1 MSSFI
6 AAGTAYA
13 THGINTIPFFI
24 FYSMFGFQRVGDL
37 IWAGADMRMKGF
49 VMGGTSGRTTL
60 NGEGLQHED
69 GHSHVLAGTIPNC
82 VSYDPT
88 FAHELAVIIQHG
100 LKRMV
105 EDQEN
110 VFYYLTVMNE
120 NYLQPA
126 MPEGVEEGILRGL
139 YPLQRAEARKDT
151 HVRLLGSG
159 TILREVLAA
168 VPLLESYGVS
178 ADVYSV
184 TSFNEL
190 RRDGLAAERH
200 NLLHPDEP
208 PRQSWVAEQLGGDD
222 TPVIASS
229 DYMKVVAEQ
238 IRPFLPAPYRV
249 LGTDGYGRSD
259 TREKLRDFF
268 EVDRRW
274 VTLAALKSLV
284 DAQHLPVKSL
294 LEARDALG
302 IDPEKPDPVTV

>member
-1 MSSFI
+1 V
-6 AAGTAYA
+6 A
-13 THGINTIPFFI
+13 
-24 FYSMFGFQRVGDL
+24 
-37 IWAGADMRMKGF
+37 
-49 VMGGTSGRTTL
+49 
-60 NGEGLQHED
+60 
-69 GHSHVLAGTIPNC
+69 
-82 VSYDPT
+82 YDP
-88 FAHELAVIIQHG
+88 AYGYELAVIIQDG
-100 LKRMV
+100 LRRMI
-105 EDQEN
+105 QERES
-110 VFYYLTVMNE
+110 VFYYVTVMNE
-120 NYLQPA
+120 NYVQPA

-139 YPLQRAEARKDT
+139 YPLQGAEARKDI

-208 PRQSWVAEQLGGDD
+208 PRQSWVSQQLGGDD

-284 DAQHLPVKSL
+284 DAQQLPVKTL

-302 IDPEKPDPVTV
+302 IDPQKPDPVTV